1 MSEPVIV
8 GILIAAG
15 SSAVVGIC
23 ATLIRISNKVGQ
35 ILVMLGHA
43 TAESAEIK
51 SSFSKCQENCR
62 VRSGDY
68 IRTETQLRAVEARV
82 LQLEREA

>member
-1 MSEPVIV
+1 MTEPVIA

-23 ATLIRISNKVGQ
+23 ATLIKICNKVGQ
-35 ILVMLGHA
+35 ILVMLSHEA
-43 TAESAEIK
+43 AENAAVKASLA
-51 SSFSKCQENCR
+51 KCQENCR
-62 VRSGDY
+62 IRSGDY

>member
-1 MSEPVIV
+1 MSEPVII
-8 GILIAAG
+8 GILITAG
-15 SSAVVGIC
+15 SAAVVGIC

-35 ILVMLGHA
+35 ILVMLSHE
-43 TAESAEIK
+43 TAENADLKVSM
-51 SSFSKCQENCR
+51 SKCQENCR
-62 VRSGDY
+62 IRSGDY